1 MQYIRESNG
10 TYTFPQAVTPALILA
25 IAAELIDQRHPK
37 GTNFNAPETA
47 IDFLRHK
54 IGHLPDEHFYVLY
67 LNTQH
72 ELIAAVDTF
81 RGSLSSTQIHPRVIV
96 REALLNNSAAVI
108 FGHNH
113 PSGLAEPSQA
123 DRAVTVRLREALA
136 LIDVRVLDHIVIGG
150 RDAVSFAQ
158 RGIL

>member
-1 MQYIRESNG
+1 
-10 TYTFPQAVTPALILA
+10 L
-25 IAAELIDQRHPK
+25 
-37 GTNFNAPETA
+37 
-47 IDFLRHK
+47 
-54 IGHLPDEHFYVLY
+54 
-67 LNTQH
+67 QH

-81 RGSLSSTQIHPRVIV
+81 RGSLSSTEVHPRVIV

-123 DRAVTVRLREALA
+123 DRIVTGRLREALA

-150 RDAVSFAQ
+150 RDVVRSAWNPLSGLSTQSTAAPLARPASGDACIHPPGPGLAVGP
-158 RGIL
+158 RR